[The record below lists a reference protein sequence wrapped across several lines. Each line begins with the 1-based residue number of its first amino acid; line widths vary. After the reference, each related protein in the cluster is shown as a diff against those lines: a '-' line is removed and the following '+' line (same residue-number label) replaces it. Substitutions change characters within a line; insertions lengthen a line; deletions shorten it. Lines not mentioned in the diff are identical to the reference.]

1 MSWSLVL
8 QLPFHCMMACTGN
21 ALVIGR
27 YSLALCPLVAHWS
40 STPHGFCV
48 TVETAIFVS
57 ALPYSSLPSVQHH
70 PRQRS
75 RFSLRAALALWLDR
89 PAKIPA
95 RFLETFLGLV
105 ETTSLHLFPL
115 HRTAPSRHIHAASAR
130 SLYRLPLTALPAH
143 PPQERRVC
151 AVRIMKKEII
161 NPSTSPEASSNSLTP
176 GDGPPRKKQKRNKPT
191 LSCEE
196 CVERKTKV
204 RCCPCFERCRNTCV
218 ISEVNMT
225 LTNAQCDRSR
235 PNCLACIKR
244 QSVCKFS
251 EIANLI
257 AAGADV

>member
-1 MSWSLVL
+1 
-8 QLPFHCMMACTGN
+8 
-21 ALVIGR
+21 
-27 YSLALCPLVAHWS
+27 
-40 STPHGFCV
+40 
-48 TVETAIFVS
+48 
-57 ALPYSSLPSVQHH
+57 
-70 PRQRS
+70 
-75 RFSLRAALALWLDR
+75 
-89 PAKIPA
+89 
-95 RFLETFLGLV
+95 V

-151 AVRIMKKEII
+151 AVRIMKEEII

-196 CVERKTKV
+196 CVERKTK
-204 RCCPCFERCRNTCV
+204 
-218 ISEVNMT
+218 
-225 LTNAQCDRSR
+225 CDRSR

-257 AAGADV
+257 AAGADGVGAARISGRPRKQQKPTQLQLGESQPHQLPVQVQAQVPTSVRANHRSVSLSSSGSSPFLLSNVPFSSRAPQPFFGLGSEHPFANYWTSRGGLAEVVGVLPAKEHPTYSSKSTSMLLTLCIQ